1 VQTIDFVRAIFCHE
15 IFVFMFYEAVKFA
28 EELDFAIFFFK
39 IINKITIVQ
48 ILEVKYQINLLF
60 YFFLKKIAF

>member
-1 VQTIDFVRAIFCHE
+1 
-15 IFVFMFYEAVKFA
+15 MFYEAVKFA